1 MAKQLNS
8 QRYVFKIKS
17 EYIINN
23 QMEIELDV
31 KKARET
37 EQLVQLG
44 SSQLIRFVDEING
57 DFTEDEVIE
66 LKEKIKKLK
75 KKEYSPE
82 NKSNLYKLMIEK
94 ENLLLVDDIVMVVM
108 NKKNYRKLKKGFML
122 NGKKFVRLQS
132 TSGGV
137 KKGVIFYCSE
147 KLYKELDKR
156 IDNCRDMTKAFVPAK
171 LSAYRGLVC
180 SASSPVSDPTGKVL
194 VVHDVENTIYTDVIL
209 LKDGIDSVEPVREFV
224 DDYEMVVNTT
234 DGLGLVTYNQA
245 KQWSEDLGLDYV
257 SGGFVARNSFIKGML
272 YPFPIKEFAE
282 EVAGSYL
289 VKDVWGNEID
299 IREVSIILTTS
310 QLKLWD
316 SYDSWDHF
324 ESCCK
329 ENGYTWSI
337 TKQIPKELDDE
348 RCSNYQFLQ
357 GLELSDE
364 DISELIKPTV
374 QHIEDIVRLNPL
386 KTALFTNG
394 GKDIKGV
401 NDVFNDVTK
410 ALIIDPNVIN
420 DKYIRGKIIEDKKGF
435 VEDAKLGRLVFN
447 ANYQTASGDVYMLME
462 SVFGMKPKGLLNA
475 GEFYSSYWIDKN
487 VSEVAIFRA
496 PQISISNSN
505 VVKIVNDEEKSKW
518 YRYMI
523 NVFICNAYDDTM
535 ARLSGMDFDADSIY
549 STDNK
554 TIIKGIPKTRP
565 LVCEQKSA
573 IKRIPTENMYIEA
586 DMQSF
591 GDEIGT
597 ITNKASAM
605 YELMATFEKDSRE
618 YKELEYRLQCCQK
631 LQQDSIKN

>member
-245 KQWSEDLGLDYV
+245 KQWSGLC
-257 SGGFVARNSFIKGML
+257 FRWI
-272 YPFPIKEFAE
+272 
-282 EVAGSYL
+282 
-289 VKDVWGNEID
+289 
-299 IREVSIILTTS
+299 
-310 QLKLWD
+310 
-316 SYDSWDHF
+316 
-324 ESCCK
+324 CC
-329 ENGYTWSI
+329 
-337 TKQIPKELDDE
+337 
-348 RCSNYQFLQ
+348 
-357 GLELSDE
+357 
-364 DISELIKPTV
+364 
-374 QHIEDIVRLNPL
+374 
-386 KTALFTNG
+386 
-394 GKDIKGV
+394 
-401 NDVFNDVTK
+401 
-410 ALIIDPNVIN
+410 
-420 DKYIRGKIIEDKKGF
+420 
-435 VEDAKLGRLVFN
+435 
-447 ANYQTASGDVYMLME
+447 
-462 SVFGMKPKGLLNA
+462 
-475 GEFYSSYWIDKN
+475 
-487 VSEVAIFRA
+487 
-496 PQISISNSN
+496 
-505 VVKIVNDEEKSKW
+505 
-518 YRYMI
+518 
-523 NVFICNAYDDTM
+523 
-535 ARLSGMDFDADSIY
+535 
-549 STDNK
+549 
-554 TIIKGIPKTRP
+554 
-565 LVCEQKSA
+565 
-573 IKRIPTENMYIEA
+573 
-586 DMQSF
+586 
-591 GDEIGT
+591 
-597 ITNKASAM
+597 
-605 YELMATFEKDSRE
+605 
-618 YKELEYRLQCCQK
+618 
-631 LQQDSIKN
+631 